1 MKGLYIHIPFCSTK
15 CDYCDFYSIKYSQ
28 SVVEQYVNSLIKRL
42 KNIDEFFDSV
52 YFGGGTPSII
62 GGENIAMILKYV
74 NFPENCEI
82 TVECNPNSATY
93 DFFKSVAPGGV
104 NRVSIGLQSANE
116 QELRFLTRRHSSE
129 DVKKA
134 VNNAKLAGINNI
146 SLDVIIG
153 IKNQTKTSLKNTL
166 NFCIALDVNHISAY
180 MLQIEP
186 NTPMFNIDKSTL
198 PDDDYTA
205 LLYQFLSEYLN
216 EKGIIKYE
224 ISNFAKK
231 GFESR
236 HNLKYWNCQQYLG
249 LGPSAH
255 SFINGK
261 RFYYPKDINYFIND
275 GEPIF
280 DCYGGDFKEYV
291 MLKLRLVEGV
301 NFEILKSKG
310 FTISNAFLNK
320 CKTLERQGLCYLDNK
335 GVRLTEEGFLVQNSV
350 ILYLFE

>member
-1 MKGLYIHIPFCSTK
+1 
-15 CDYCDFYSIKYSQ
+15 
-28 SVVEQYVNSLIKRL
+28 
-42 KNIDEFFDSV
+42 
-52 YFGGGTPSII
+52 
-62 GGENIAMILKYV
+62 
-74 NFPENCEI
+74 
-82 TVECNPNSATY
+82 
-93 DFFKSVAPGGV
+93 
-104 NRVSIGLQSANE
+104 
-116 QELRFLTRRHSSE
+116 
-129 DVKKA
+129 
-134 VNNAKLAGINNI
+134 
-146 SLDVIIG
+146 
-153 IKNQTKTSLKNTL
+153 
-166 NFCIALDVNHISAY
+166 

-198 PDDDYTA
+198 PEDDYTA